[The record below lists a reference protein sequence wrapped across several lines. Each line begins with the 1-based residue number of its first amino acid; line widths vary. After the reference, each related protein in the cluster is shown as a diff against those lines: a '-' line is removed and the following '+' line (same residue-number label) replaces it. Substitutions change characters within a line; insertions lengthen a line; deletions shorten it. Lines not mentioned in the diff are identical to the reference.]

1 MLLREI
7 CTPDVVCC
15 TAETTAAAAARL
27 MRERHV
33 GDVVIVEEAEGDQT
47 PIGVITDRDLCLR
60 VVAPGKYP
68 AHTLASECM
77 TPHPTCCHAEDNAE
91 TALQLMRDKQV
102 RRLPVVNEQM
112 ELQGMIS
119 ISDFIR
125 CNLVERATLN
135 STLKE
140 ICQRSSPTARQGGTI
155 HRAAA

>member
-1 MLLREI
+1 MQVKEI
-7 CTPDVVCC
+7 MTLKPSYCTPYWTVEAV
-15 TAETTAAAAARL
+15 AAL
-27 MRERHV
+27 MEHAGTGIV
-33 GDVVIVEEAEGDQT
+33 PVVEELLHRKLL
-47 PIGVITDRDLCLR
+47 GVITDRDLCLR

-125 CNLVERATLN
+125 CDLVERATLN
-135 STLKE
+135 DALKD

>member
-1 MLLREI
+1 
-7 CTPDVVCC
+7 
-15 TAETTAAAAARL
+15 
-27 MRERHV
+27 
-33 GDVVIVEEAEGDQT
+33 
-47 PIGVITDRDLCLR
+47 
-60 VVAPGKYP
+60 
-68 AHTLASECM
+68 LASECM